1 MVDLVQDDVLKLVL
15 ALVAG
20 AIIGSEREYRNKT
33 AGFRTIT
40 LICFASSLFTIL
52 SVKIGISSPDRIAA
66 NIVTGIGF
74 LGAGAIFKEDN
85 KISGLTTAA
94 TVWVSAAIGMCIG
107 SNNILLAGFAVAL
120 IMVILVLLT
129 RFEGYIDDINEI
141 HNYKISCKY
150 HDEALFK
157 YADLFKKH
165 KLNATKGKI
174 SRKGDLF
181 TGTWTVVGKHDAH
194 NQFVHSIISNN
205 DIVELEF

>member
-1 MVDLVQDDVLKLVL
+1 MELVQDDVLKLVL

-52 SVKIGISSPDRIAA
+52 SIKIGASSPDRIAA

-107 SNNILLAGFAVAL
+107 SNNVLLAAVAL
-120 IMVILVLLT
+120 ALIIVILVMLT
-129 RFEGYIDDINEI
+129 RLENYIDNINEI

-150 HDEALFK
+150 HDDALFK
-157 YADLFKKH
+157 YADLFKSYNLK
-165 KLNATKGKI
+165 ATKGKLN
-174 SRKGDLF
+174 RNGDLF
-181 TGTWTVVGKHDAH
+181 TGTWTVVGKHEAH
-194 NQFVHSIISNN
+194 KNFVQNIITND